1 MKLAGNKLL
10 NKIKNHLN
18 FWSIGSTIIVF
29 LILLPNINLFL
40 HIFEPPSETWLHI
53 KKWLLPQYVQI
64 SFILVLFS
72 VFFSIAI
79 SAPLAWFVVA
89 YDFPAKK
96 FFSWAFVLPLAFP
109 PYIGAYTYN
118 GMLGYGGSLP
128 VFLNDVFSVTV
139 KPVDIMSLS
148 GAIYIFSI
156 FLFPYIYLIT
166 KAFWEKQSST
176 LIESGRLLGYS
187 SVQIFF
193 RLVLPLSRAALI
205 SGSTLVA
212 LEVLSD
218 YGVVSYFGVKT
229 FSTAIFRSW
238 ISFTDIDSALK
249 LSAILLLGVMFIL
262 FAEKILRGKK
272 RYAFSNTKVR
282 PLAPTYI
289 RGLSGWFMFSMAAL
303 VFFLSFALP
312 FLQLV
317 LWSILSFK
325 NIYYIHFFTMI
336 KNSFLLAFGVSLLT
350 IAFSLI
356 LANFTRQ
363 SYGYLKKIYSQTAI
377 MGYAIPGAVVAI
389 AVIVLFIKIP
399 AVTLLGIGMIFA
411 LVIRFLSVAYQSIE
425 NGYAKTGNSFTEAAR
440 SLGRGLFYS
449 FFRVDVPLLWPSIL
463 SAFAFVFLDVMKELP
478 IVLLLRPFNFYS
490 LSTRV
495 FDYANDEMIP
505 ESSLPSLIIIAMSMV
520 VMFVVSILEKTKF
533 KKRKTE
539 NQSYE

>member
-1 MKLAGNKLL
+1 M
-10 NKIKNHLN
+10 
-18 FWSIGSTIIVF
+18 
-29 LILLPNINLFL
+29 ILLPNFNLIL
-40 HIFEPPSETWLHI
+40 HIFEPASETWLHI
-53 KKWLLPQYVQI
+53 KKWLLLQYVQT
-64 SFILVLFS
+64 SFILVFFS
-72 VFFSIAI
+72 VIFSIAI
-79 SAPLAWFVVA
+79 SAPLSWFIVA
-89 YDFPAKK
+89 YDFPGKR

-118 GMLGYGGSLP
+118 GMLGYGGSLSS
-128 VFLNDVFSVTV
+128 FLFNVFSI
-139 KPVDIMSLS
+139 KIKAIDIMSLS
-148 GAIYIFSI
+148 GAIFIFSI
-156 FLFPYIYLIT
+156 FLFPYVYLIT
-166 KAFWEKQSST
+166 KAFWQKQSST

-187 SVQIFF
+187 PIKIFF

-238 ISFTDIDSALK
+238 ISFTDIDAALK
-249 LSAILLLGVMFIL
+249 LSAILLLGVMIIL
-262 FAEKILRGKK
+262 FSEKTLRGKK

-282 PLAPTYI
+282 PLSPTYI
-289 RGLSGWFMFSMAAL
+289 RGLNGWLIFLIAA
-303 VFFLSFALP
+303 FIFILSFALP

-317 LWSILSFK
+317 IWSIYSFK
-325 NIYYIHFFTMI
+325 SIYYFNFVTAI
-336 KNSFLLAFGVSLLT
+336 KNSFMLAFGVSVLT
-350 IAFSLI
+350 IMLSLI
-356 LANFTRQ
+356 LANFTRL
-363 SYGYLKKIYSQTAI
+363 SYGYLKKIYSQIAI

-389 AVIVLFIKIP
+389 AMIVLFMEVP

-411 LVIRFLSVAYQSIE
+411 LTIRYLSVAFQSIE
-425 NGYAKTGNSFTEAAR
+425 NGYTKTGNSFTEAAR

-449 FFRVDVPLLWPSIL
+449 FFRVDIPLLWPSIL

-505 ESSLPSLIIIAMSMV
+505 ESSIPSLVIIIMSML
-520 VMFVVSILEKTKF
+520 VMFTVSILEKTKLER
-533 KKRKTE
+533 RKNKEKSYDKVDNKTVKE
-539 NQSYE
+539 NN